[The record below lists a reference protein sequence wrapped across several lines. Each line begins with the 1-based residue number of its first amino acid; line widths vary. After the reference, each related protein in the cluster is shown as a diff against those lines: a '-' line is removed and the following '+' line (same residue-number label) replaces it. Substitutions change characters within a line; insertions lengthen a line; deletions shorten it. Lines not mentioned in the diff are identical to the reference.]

1 MQRHD
6 QPTNRIAI
14 RQRGARAER
23 PARTGAARAWCPSN
37 EGRPTTWR
45 SAVVLVA
52 GALLLPFAGACSP
65 SRRPAPPAPGEVAT
79 RLNGL
84 AVPFVENAGQSD
96 PRVAYYAQT
105 FSGTAFV
112 TREGELVYALPAP
125 AHRRGAAVARDPG
138 WTLTERFVG
147 GHAAPVAAE
156 PAPTRLSVFVGD
168 DPARWQSQVASYA
181 DVDLG
186 AVWPGIAVT
195 LRAYGKQ
202 VEKVFNVEPGAAP
215 ETIRVRVAGA
225 QALAVADDGGLMLRT
240 GVGDVRLT
248 PPVAYQ
254 EIDGTRRNV
263 SAAYDVAGDEYGYRL
278 AAYDPTRPVVIDPL
292 LQATYLGGGN
302 ADAAIAIDIAPT
314 TGDVYVAGFTA
325 SIDFPGTGGGAQR
338 FSAGQTDAFVARLN
352 GSLTALE
359 WATYLGGSVDD
370 DATALAIE
378 PTTGDVYV
386 AGFTNSTD
394 FPGTRGGAQSTRA
407 PCCTFDAFVARLNP
421 TLTVL
426 DQATYLGG
434 SLSDSAA
441 ALALARRAGGTEVY
455 VAGTTLSA
463 DFPGTGLESA
473 QVVLRGTANAFIA
486 RLNAGLTALHQATYL
501 GGSDVDVGTAL
512 AIAPTTGD
520 VYVAGVATSRDFPGT
535 SGGAQDATGGGDDAF
550 VAWLNADLTMLE
562 QATYLGGSNVD
573 DAIALAI
580 APATGDVYV
589 AGETDSDDFPGTAG
603 GAQSGPGGGR
613 VVTTFDAFVARLDAS
628 LTALD
633 QATYPGGAEED
644 TGLALAIAPA
654 TGDVYVAGQT
664 DSDDFPGTAGG
675 AQGGLADPTGDAF
688 VARLDASLTALD
700 QSTCLG
706 GNSLDGLQALAI
718 APTTGDVYVAGQSLS
733 TNFPGTAG
741 GAQSATGG
749 GDDAFVARLSAD
761 LRRTTATTTIQPT
774 ATTTSSTTTTSTTT
788 TTLVVTNTPPTVSID
803 DLPDKVKRKELD
815 SGRLLTV
822 HLTVS
827 EPATITL
834 DIVNREGTPL
844 RRTTLER
851 TTAGS
856 FETQISLRHA
866 RGSVTLRVTATD
878 VDGASTVVE
887 RQFKAQ

>member
-1 MQRHD
+1 M
-6 QPTNRIAI
+6 
-14 RQRGARAER
+14 
-23 PARTGAARAWCPSN
+23 C
-37 EGRPTTWR
+37 R
-45 SAVVLVA
+45 SSVVFVA
-52 GALLLPFAGACSP
+52 GALALLPFAGACSP
-65 SRRPAPPAPGEVAT
+65 SRRPAPPARGEVAA
-79 RLNGL
+79 RLNGI

-96 PRVAYYAQT
+96 PRVAYYART

-125 AHRRGAAVARDPG
+125 PHRREAAVARDPG

-147 GHAAPVAAE
+147 GHATPVAAE
-156 PAPTRLSVFVGD
+156 PAPTRLSVFVGN
-168 DPARWQSQVASYA
+168 DPARWQSEVASYA

-186 AVWPGIAVT
+186 TVWPDIAVT
-195 LRAYGKQ
+195 FRAYGKQ
-202 VEKVFNVEPGAAP
+202 VEKVFTVQPGATP

-263 SAAYDVAGDEYGYRL
+263 SAAYAVAGDEYGFRL

-302 ADAAIAIDIAPT
+302 ADAATAIDIAPT
-314 TGDVYVAGFTA
+314 TGDIYVAGLTA
-325 SIDFPGTGGGAQR
+325 SIDFPGTEGGAQR
-338 FSAGQTDAFVARLN
+338 LSGGQTDAFVARLN
-352 GSLTALE
+352 ASLTTLE

-434 SLSDSAA
+434 SLGDTAS
-441 ALALARRAGGTEVY
+441 ALALAPRAGGTEVY

-463 DFPGTGLESA
+463 NFPGIGLVSA

-520 VYVAGVATSRDFPGT
+520 VYVAGIATSADFPGT

-562 QATYLGGSNVD
+562 QATYLGGSNID
-573 DAIALAI
+573 DALALAI
-580 APATGDVYV
+580 APTTGAVYVTGESLSNDLPGTAGGAQSAPGGGGVIPTFDAFVARLDAGLTTLEQATYLGGIGEDAGLAVVIAPTTGDVYV
-589 AGETDSDDFPGTAG
+589 AGETDSG
-603 GAQSGPGGGR
+603 
-613 VVTTFDAFVARLDAS
+613 
-628 LTALD
+628 
-633 QATYPGGAEED
+633 
-644 TGLALAIAPA
+644 
-654 TGDVYVAGQT
+654 
-664 DSDDFPGTAGG
+664 DFPGTAGG
-675 AQGGLADPTGDAF
+675 AQGSRADPSGDAF
-688 VARLDASLTALD
+688 VARLNADLTALD
-700 QSTCLG
+700 QATYVG
-706 GNSLDGLQALAI
+706 GNSLDTAQALAI
-718 APTTGDVYVAGQSLS
+718 APGTGDVYVAGQSLS
-733 TNFPGTAG
+733 TDFPGTG
-741 GAQSATGG
+741 GGSQSATGG

-761 LRRTTATTTIQPT
+761 LSRTTTTTSTTTTSSTTTTQPT

-803 DLPDKVKRKELD
+803 DLPAVVKRTDLA
-815 SGRLLTV
+815 SGRLLTL

-834 DIVNREGTPL
+834 DILNRRGKSL

-856 FETQISLRHA
+856 FETQISLRHV

-878 VDGASTVVE
+878 MDGASTVVE
-887 RQFKAQ
+887 QQFKAQ